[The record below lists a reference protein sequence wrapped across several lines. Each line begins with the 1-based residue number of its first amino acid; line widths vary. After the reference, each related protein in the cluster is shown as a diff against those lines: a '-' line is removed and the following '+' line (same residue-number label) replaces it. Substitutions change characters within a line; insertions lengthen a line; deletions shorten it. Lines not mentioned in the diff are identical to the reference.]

1 MPYLSLSHIDKQFGE
16 TAVLKDISLDVEA
29 GDFVVL
35 VGSSGCG
42 KSTLLR
48 CIAGLETPTRG
59 EIVLEEESILNKAPQ
74 DRDVA
79 MVFQNY
85 ALYPHM
91 NVFDN
96 MAFGLKMRKVPKA
109 VIQEKVQHASTLL
122 GLESLLLRKPSQLSG
137 GQCQRVAL
145 GRAIVRNP
153 KLFLMDEPLSNLDA
167 QLRQQMRQ
175 ELKALHQKLGATTLY
190 VTHDHTETLTLADK
204 IVVMNQGKVAQYASP
219 VVMYQEPANVFVA
232 RFVAQMNILRLVN
245 RGDSFQLESFE
256 GSVFSEAL
264 KMPDPLRQT
273 LLAYFDATNVATVLV
288 GIRPEHVHVHKAL
301 PSNECLVEFMANL
314 QYRELHG
321 AYQTLRFSPSPE
333 TEVALVAHLP
343 FEDLGTCG
351 LNALLSVGFSWEK
364 AQFFDITGENRLRL

>member
-1 MPYLSLSHIDKQFGE
+1 MSYLSLAHIDKQFGE
-16 TAVLKDISLDVEA
+16 THVLKDVSIDIEA
-29 GDFVVL
+29 GDFIVL

-48 CIAGLETPTRG
+48 CIAGLETPTKG
-59 EIVLEEESILNKAPQ
+59 DVCLEGQSILHKAPQ

-96 MAFGLKMRKVPKA
+96 MAFGLKMRKVPKST
-109 VIQEKVQHASTLL
+109 IQEKVQQAATLL
-122 GLESLLLRKPSQLSG
+122 GLENLLMRKPNQLSG

-175 ELKALHQKLGATTLY
+175 ELRALHQKLGATTLY

-219 VVMYQEPANVFVA
+219 IVMYQEPNSVFVA
-232 RFVAQMNILRLVN
+232 RFMAQMNILVLRQK
-245 RGDSFQLESFE
+245 GEIISLESLEGDRLIESLKLPEQIHHHLAKVFE
-256 GSVFSEAL
+256 DSETG
-264 KMPDPLRQT
+264 KV
-273 LLAYFDATNVATVLV
+273 LL
-288 GIRPEHVHVHKAL
+288 GIRPEHLHVHTTIEAHA
-301 PSNECLVEFMANL
+301 ETVDFMAYL
-314 QYRELHG
+314 QHRELHG
-321 AYQTLRFSPSPE
+321 AYQTLCLSVAAE
-333 TEVALVAHLP
+333 TPTILVVHAP
-343 FEDLGTCG
+343 FEAFASCG
-351 LNALLSVGFSWEK
+351 VQSSLSVGFAWSE
-364 AQFFDITGENRLRL
+364 AQFFNAHTEERLLF

>member
-1 MPYLSLSHIDKQFGE
+1 MPYLSLAHIDKHFGE
-16 TAVLKDISLDVEA
+16 TAVLKDINMDVEA
-29 GDFVVL
+29 GEFVVL

-48 CIAGLETPTRG
+48 CIAGLETPTHG
-59 EIVLEEESILNKAPQ
+59 EILLEDASILNKAPQ

-91 NVFDN
+91 NVYDN
-96 MAFGLKMRKVPKA
+96 MAFGLKMRKVPKPL
-109 VIQEKVQHASTLL
+109 IQEKVLQAAGLL
-122 GLESLLLRKPSQLSG
+122 GLERLLLRKPSQLSG

-204 IVVMNQGKVAQYASP
+204 IMVMNQGKVAQYDSP
-219 VVMYQEPANVFVA
+219 VTMYQEPANVFVA
-232 RFVAQMNILRLVN
+232 RFMAQMNMLVLSKKN
-245 RGDSFQLESFE
+245 DAFQLESLEGAVFAEDLGVPEAMKNALSPYFE
-256 GSVFSEAL
+256 GSLAGKV
-264 KMPDPLRQT
+264 
-273 LLAYFDATNVATVLV
+273 LL
-288 GIRPEHVHVHKAL
+288 GIRPEHIQLHSVGHVQE
-301 PSNECLVEFMANL
+301 NTVELLAYL
-314 QYRELHG
+314 QHRELHG
-321 AYQTLRFSPSPE
+321 AYQTLRLSPSPE
-333 TEVALVAHLP
+333 STVALVAHAS
-343 FEDLGTCG
+343 FEAWTS
-351 LNALLSVGFSWEK
+351 SVVQVPLRIAFAWEK
-364 AQFFDITGENRLRL
+364 VQFFDMEHEARLDV

>member
-16 TAVLKDISLDVEA
+16 TAVLKDISLEVEA

-59 EIVLEEESILNKAPQ
+59 EILLEDESILTKAPQ

-109 VIQEKVQHASTLL
+109 LIQEKVQHAATLL

-175 ELKALHQKLGATTLY
+175 ELKALHQKLGATTIY

-232 RFVAQMNILRLVN
+232 RFMAQMNILVLQQK
-245 RGDSFQLESFE
+245 GDAFY
-256 GSVFSEAL
+256 L
-264 KMPDPLRQT
+264 KSPDGDLFTEDLSMPDTVKAT
-273 LLAYFDATNVATVLV
+273 LTPFFKASETAQVLV
-288 GIRPEHVHVHKAL
+288 GIRPEHVQVQ
-301 PSNECLVEFMANL
+301 NTVERHAETLDFMAYL
-314 QYRELHG
+314 QHRELHG
-321 AYQTLRFSPSPE
+321 AYQTLRLSATPE
-333 TEVALVAHLP
+333 TTVALVAHAP
-343 FEDLGTCG
+343 FD
-351 LNALLSVGFSWEK
+351 AFASSVAQMPLSVGFAWEK
-364 AQFFDITGENRLRL
+364 AQFFDVKTEERLF

>member
-109 VIQEKVQHASTLL
+109 LIQEKVQHAATLL

-175 ELKALHQKLGATTLY
+175 ELKALHQKLGATTIY

-204 IVVMNQGKVAQYASP
+204 IVVMNKGKVAQYASP

-232 RFVAQMNILRLVN
+232 RFMAQMNILVLHKKDEV
-245 RGDSFQLESFE
+245 FQLKSLE
-256 GSVFSEAL
+256 GSVFTEDLWMPDAL
-264 KMPDPLRQT
+264 KASLMPFFKSSETAQ
-273 LLAYFDATNVATVLV
+273 VLV
-288 GIRPEHVHVHKAL
+288 GIRPEHVQVQ
-301 PSNECLVEFMANL
+301 NTVERHEETVDFMAYL
-314 QYRELHG
+314 QHRELHG
-321 AYQTLRFSPSPE
+321 AYQTLRLSPNQESS
-333 TEVALVAHLP
+333 TALVAHAP
-343 FEDLGTCG
+343 FEAFASCLANT
-351 LNALLSVGFSWEK
+351 ALSVGFTWDK
-364 AQFFDITGENRLRL
+364 AQFFDVESEERLLL

>member
-16 TAVLKDISLDVEA
+16 TAVLKDISLEVEA

-59 EIVLEEESILNKAPQ
+59 EILLEDESILNKAPQ

-109 VIQEKVQHASTLL
+109 LIQEKVQHASTLL

-175 ELKALHQKLGATTLY
+175 ELKALHQKLGATTIY

-204 IVVMNQGKVAQYASP
+204 IVVMNKGKVAQYASP

-232 RFVAQMNILRLVN
+232 RFMAQMNILVLHKKDEV
-245 RGDSFQLESFE
+245 FQLESLE
-256 GSVFSEAL
+256 GSVFTEDVW
-264 KMPDPLRQT
+264 MPDT
-273 LLAYFDATNVATVLV
+273 LKATLTPFFKTSETTQVLV
-288 GIRPEHVHVHKAL
+288 GIRPEHVQVQ
-301 PSNECLVEFMANL
+301 NTVERHEETVDFMAYL
-314 QYRELHG
+314 QHRELHG
-321 AYQTLRFSPSPE
+321 AYQTLRLSATPE
-333 TEVALVAHLP
+333 TTVALVAHAP
-343 FEDLGTCG
+343 FDAFASSVAQMPL
-351 LNALLSVGFSWEK
+351 AVGFAWDK
-364 AQFFDITGENRLRL
+364 AQFFDATTEERLF